1 MKKLSKEQ
9 IEQLANLT
17 AEVRLAGIELHN
29 ARDEANA
36 LILGKLNG
44 KIDAYN
50 EVMTKVNEFVEE
62 ITGAMAEYA
71 DSKDTS
77 WSESEA
83 GSNYEDWKDEWESI
97 DTDELARVDEV
108 EIESDLADVL
118 EQVASEPAS

>member
-1 MKKLSKEQ
+1 MKKLDKEQ

-17 AEVRLAGIELHN
+17 AEVRLAEAELTN
-29 ARDEANA
+29 ARDEVNN
-36 LILGKLNG
+36 LISGKLNG

-50 EVMTKVNEFVEE
+50 ELMTKVNEFVEE

-83 GSNYEDWKDEWESI
+83 GSYYEDWKDEWESI
-97 DTDELARVDEV
+97 DTAEVDRVDEV
-108 EIESDLADVL
+108 ELDTNLADVL
-118 EQVASEPAS
+118 EQVASEPVS